1 MTNDELKHIQAV
13 CHGWLRQ
20 PGTANRSRM
29 TIPAAGALSRTV
41 EVVAGSLLTFDNVLF
56 VAALDSE
63 TGDCYTTLISPQGKP
78 GHFIDTPLDKFT
90 EKPAAPEQ
98 FFPAA
103 LRATQKRYREAMELQ
118 PAGSDVRSGES
129 ETNTWWIETE
139 EAAEP
144 QPKYLLY
151 TNQQLL
157 GYSLLEHA
165 RAGGQ
170 RSGRFHPNENY
181 FEYASIFEA
190 LPEVENDAFEANARE
205 GYEIFDERNEE
216 YRTRFNKLS
225 ARVGSL
231 SLDVSDE
238 TGSKLEASEV
248 RLEDLSRH
256 FADPNERWLHVTVA
270 QSHPKP

>member
-1 MTNDELKHIQAV
+1 
-13 CHGWLRQ
+13 
-20 PGTANRSRM
+20 M
-29 TIPAAGALSRTV
+29 TIPAAGALSHTV

-56 VAALDSE
+56 VAALDAE

-78 GHFIDTPLDKFT
+78 GDFIDTPLDKFT
-90 EKPAAPEQ
+90 EKPATPEQ

-118 PAGSDVRSGES
+118 PAGSDVGSGES

-139 EAAEP
+139 EAAEQ

-157 GYSLLEHA
+157 GYSLLE
-165 RAGGQ
+165 RKRGGSQ
-170 RSGRFHPNENY
+170 RSGRFHPNEDY

-190 LPEVENDAFEANARE
+190 LPEVENDAFEATARE
-205 GYEIFDERNEE
+205 AYEIFDERNEE
-216 YRTRFNKLS
+216 YRNRFNELS
-225 ARVGSL
+225 ARVASL
-231 SLDVSDE
+231 HLYVSDE

-256 FADPNERWLHVTVA
+256 FADPNERWLHVTIA
-270 QSHPKP
+270 QNHPKP